1 MTEQVKPPAR
11 PEPAKDV
18 SPREAAAIRAAQI
31 RDHDKDVGDG
41 TDEFAIHVDVP
52 EGWSYE
58 WKRKEVLGAPDH
70 AYDVSVARRGWTPV
84 SAKRH
89 PEMMPMGYTDTTITR
104 KGMILMERPQA
115 ITDEAREKENRLARM
130 QVRVKEQQLSQSQS
144 GEFERQNKGD
154 PLVKIRKSVEPM
166 QIPE

>member
-1 MTEQVKPPAR
+1 
-11 PEPAKDV
+11 
-18 SPREAAAIRAAQI
+18 
-31 RDHDKDVGDG
+31 
-41 TDEFAIHVDVP
+41 
-52 EGWSYE
+52 
-58 WKRKEVLGAPDH
+58 
-70 AYDVSVARRGWTPV
+70 
-84 SAKRH
+84 
-89 PEMMPMGYTDTTITR
+89 MMPMGYTDTTITR